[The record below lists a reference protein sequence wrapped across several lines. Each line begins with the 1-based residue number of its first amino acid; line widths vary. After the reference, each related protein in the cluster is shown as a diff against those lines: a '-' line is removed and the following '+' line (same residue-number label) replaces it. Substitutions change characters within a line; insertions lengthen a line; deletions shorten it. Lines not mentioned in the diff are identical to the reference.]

1 MHRLGL
7 KISLLGVFFF
17 LGPLLP
23 GCYSGRVT
31 FDANSSVVCGPR
43 PHDFANVKRVSL
55 QSPHAGTEFG
65 GSTMTTPSDKN
76 TLYVLLYSL
85 AGTVLSLAATW
96 FFVAHSF
103 AQQMVA

>member
-65 GSTMTTPSDKN
+65 GSSMTTPSERHFRQWQ
-76 TLYVLLYSL
+76 TELVSEGGEQRP
-85 AGTVLSLAATW
+85 A
-96 FFVAHSF
+96 
-103 AQQMVA
+103 